1 MSKRSGSHLSSVCC
15 PLPVIWIRWDLRT
28 SKSTNPVL
36 NLVRETL
43 DNCPMRKMMR
53 WMPAL
58 LLVSLIG
65 CSQAEFDIQDAMM
78 TKKPGVYGTLPSFID
93 EDGPETRMNYYPENG
108 WDFEWT
114 EGDPINIWSEVGTL
128 LVYSVTK
135 VDGKHCTFDGGG
147 FKLDDGMT
155 YYSSYPI
162 IRKPRDNYKALS
174 VVLDDQKQ
182 TANGDP
188 SHLNDYFFI
197 CATATCENG
206 NTAFAYDY
214 KVTGYVRFVVTL
226 PKPMTVTELSLI
238 SDSEVFAMNG
248 TVDVTT
254 GAFTPGKMSKTMS
267 LALDNITVDDGVL
280 RAYMAIASYPAGS
293 CSVRIKDSEGT
304 VYTSPA
310 VTKAAFKVGG
320 TRAYTVTVYEGETA
334 PVALIGDTPYAT
346 FTQALSAAQDGD
358 VVKLLADYD
367 ATGEGMMSTSKRQF
381 VVSKS
386 VTIDGQ
392 GHTLVTKERGFGV
405 GMNASS
411 KIDVTFRD
419 ITINNTSSDARCI
432 DTRGNIGTLTLENVT
447 LSTDGASGYTQ
458 PLTIGGNQADAAT
471 VNITNSTIETNA
483 EGTAY
488 YAIITFN
495 PVNMTISG
503 STLKGWACIYAKGA
517 DGSAGSAGSVINIDR
532 SSILSTNEYSGT
544 SNAFA
549 AFMKEDDNVTINVTN
564 SDIKINSTGDQ
575 YQTIAGDAEDYTE
588 GGVYLGEGN
597 TVTLTGETA
606 LGFLNTDLSITG
618 GTFNVDPTDFLAPGY
633 CAVENDGLYTVE
645 KGMVA
650 SVNGVGYATLAE
662 AIAAVPTGTP
672 TTITILQDISDAGS
686 VNIPANVTLEGSGHV
701 ISGNSSLI
709 LGNGATVTQVN
720 FQNIHNSAGKLSA
733 VYGSASATVTNCT
746 FTDCDWDSIQFTP
759 VAGSVLTITG
769 NTFEETSSDPNSVTA
784 QRFVH
789 IQSAANVD
797 FSATVTGNKM
807 SGTTAQGRLE
817 CYYFTDRTKIDL
829 THNYID
835 NRNGANGVCILEKS
849 GANVSEMVYPVYTDA
864 DMTTEFTPVAI
875 VKEPYSITE
884 YETIQAAFD
893 AQDGKVIAVAAG
905 SHAEVVNVTG
915 GKTAT
920 FQPMVGADVT
930 LAGINHSSNG
940 TPSTVTVK
948 DITIDNGLQTE
959 GWFTGTSPNI
969 NPCVGAWGGHFT
981 FDGCTF
987 KVSGAS
993 KYETGIMTW
1002 WVVEKTTFDFD
1013 NCVFEASDA
1022 AGNKPSSARAMQI
1035 YGDVD
1040 MTVDG
1045 CTFTTAKSYSLKY
1058 VGKEGSTAVFN
1069 DNTVSNS
1076 TCFVQLGS
1084 APYAGTGYSLSLN
1097 NTTYSGEIAPYVIDN
1112 EENQTV
1118 YIDGVKVYPGDPVHI
1133 GSNSYATIQA
1143 AFNAAQN
1150 GDVITVDAGTYNEVV
1165 DVTGGKTVTIQATAG
1180 ADVAMAG
1187 INHSSNGTPST
1198 VTVKSITIDNGLQTE
1213 GWFTGTSPNINP
1225 CVGAWGGHFT
1235 FDGCTF
1241 KVSGASK
1248 YETGIMT
1255 WWVVEKTTFDF
1266 DNCVFEASDAAGN
1279 KPSSARAMQIYG
1291 DVDMTVDGCTFTTAK
1306 SYSLKYVGK
1315 EGSTAVFN
1323 DNTVSNSTCFVQL
1336 GSAPYAGTGYSLSLN
1351 NTTYSGEIAPYVIDN
1366 EENQT
1371 VYIDGV
1377 KVYPAVPDYETD
1389 ANGNLSIYTAAGMQY
1404 FASQVNDSGVSYSG
1418 KTVTLMDNID
1428 MTGIDWIP
1436 VGQTGGYAAL
1446 TYFRGTFDGN
1456 GKTISNLTV
1465 THWEEGTNDGKNYAS
1480 GLFGFIDA
1488 AGATVKDL
1496 TMDNANVTGSHWTGA
1511 IVGYLSGE
1519 ISGCTVKNSS
1529 VVCTNKN
1536 SEANGDKA
1544 GLITGYINGTQ
1555 GTVTNCTGSNGTV
1568 QAYRDAGQLVGA
1580 AKSTQ
1585 VSGCTATNVTVTG
1598 TGGGNIRNEVIGR
1611 LL

>member
-1 MSKRSGSHLSSVCC
+1 MRALKCIAVVAAIAIPMLMACNKEQDDGLDRNRIEDSVSDNEKGVFVTF
-15 PLPVIWIRWDLRT
+15 PVI
-28 SKSTNPVL
+28 
-36 NLVRETL
+36 
-43 DNCPMRKMMR
+43 
-53 WMPAL
+53 
-58 LLVSLIG
+58 
-65 CSQAEFDIQDAMM
+65 EFDDLLTRGMIMNEETYGIHCEEGEKISIWSNQ
-78 TKKPGVYGTLPSFID
+78 GTLALYTLTDIS
-93 EDGPETRMNYYPENG
+93 
-108 WDFEWT
+108 
-114 EGDPINIWSEVGTL
+114 GDAKSA
-128 LVYSVTK
+128 
-135 VDGKHCTFDGGG
+135 TFDGGG
-147 FKLDDGMT
+147 FVLANGST
-155 YYSSYPI
+155 YHSSYPA
-162 IRKPRDNYKALS
+162 RYTYESELTALPLDMTVQVQKGNDNT
-174 VVLDDQKQ
+174 D
-182 TANGDP
+182 
-188 SHLNDYFFI
+188 HLMKSMIFYASATCTDGRTSFGYQSGTSFVRMKLTVPEAI
-197 CATATCENG
+197 TATE
-206 NTAFAYDY
+206 
-214 KVTGYVRFVVTL
+214 V
-226 PKPMTVTELSLI
+226 SLI
-238 SDSEVFAMNG
+238 AESAVFAPSGAFN
-248 TVDVTT
+248 VTT
-254 GAFTPGKMSKTMS
+254 GAFSADPVVDKITFGLDGIEVAEGGVLIVNMAIMPYAATNVRIEVKGLENKTFCS
-267 LALDNITVDDGVL
+267 ELIPQKALALGKCRQI
-280 RAYMAIASYPAGS
+280 IATLTNG
-293 CSVRIKDSEGT
+293 
-304 VYTSPA
+304 A
-310 VTKAAFKVGG
+310 V
-320 TRAYTVTVYEGETA
+320 E
-334 PVALIGDTPYAT
+334 PVAQIGSQT
-346 FTQALSAAQDGD
+346 FLTLSGAAEAAQSGD
-358 VVKLLADYD
+358 VIELLADVEN
-367 ATGEGMMSTSKRQF
+367 AGQMIVLPG
-381 VVSKS
+381 
-386 VTIDGQ
+386 VT
-392 GHTLVTKERGFGV
+392 V
-405 GMNASS
+405 
-411 KIDVTFRD
+411 
-419 ITINNTSSDARCI
+419 
-432 DTRGNIGTLTLENVT
+432 
-447 LSTDGASGYTQ
+447 
-458 PLTIGGNQADAAT
+458 
-471 VNITNSTIETNA
+471 
-483 EGTAY
+483 
-488 YAIITFN
+488 
-495 PVNMTISG
+495 
-503 STLKGWACIYAKGA
+503 
-517 DGSAGSAGSVINIDR
+517 
-532 SSILSTNEYSGT
+532 
-544 SNAFA
+544 
-549 AFMKEDDNVTINVTN
+549 
-564 SDIKINSTGDQ
+564 
-575 YQTIAGDAEDYTE
+575 
-588 GGVYLGEGN
+588 EGN
-597 TVTLTGETA
+597 
-606 LGFLNTDLSITG
+606 
-618 GTFNVDPTDFLAPGY
+618 
-633 CAVENDGLYTVE
+633 
-645 KGMVA
+645 
-650 SVNGVGYATLAE
+650 
-662 AIAAVPTGTP
+662 
-672 TTITILQDISDAGS
+672 
-686 VNIPANVTLEGSGHV
+686 GHV
-701 ISGNSSLI
+701 LSGNSSMR
-709 LGNGATVTQVN
+709 LGNGAVVN
-720 FQNIHNSAGKLSA
+720 NVKFQNIHNESTKLSA

-807 SGTTAQGRLE
+807 SGTTEQGKLECYYFTDRTKIDLTHNYIDDRNGASGVCILENSGANVAELLYPVYTDETMATEYTPAAIIKKAYSHTEYETLNSAAAAAQAGDVITILQDISDAGSVNIPANVSLEGNDHVISGNSSMRLGNGAVVNNVKFQNIHNESTKLSAVYGSASATVTNCTFTDCDWDSIQFTPVAGSVLTITGNTFEETSSDPNSVTAQRFVHIQSAANVDFSATVTGNKMSGTTEQGKLE

-835 NRNGANGVCILEKS
+835 NRNGASGVCVLEKS

-884 YETIQAAFD
+884 YATIQDAFN
-893 AQDGKVIAVAAG
+893 AQDGKVIAIAAG
-905 SHAEVVNVTG
+905 SHSEVVNVTG

-920 FQPMVGADVT
+920 FEPMVGADVA
-930 LAGINHSSNG
+930 LAGINHSTNG
-940 TPSTVTVK
+940 TPSTITVK

-959 GWFTGTSPNI
+959 GWFTGTSQNI
-969 NPCVGAWGGHFT
+969 NPCVGAWGGHFA

-1097 NTTYSGEIAPYVIDN
+1097 NTTYSGEIAPYLIDN

-1118 YIDGVKVYPGDPVHI
+1118 YIDGVKVYPTNPVHI
-1133 GSNSYATIQA
+1133 GSNSYAAIQD

-1150 GDVITVDAGTYNEVV
+1150 GDVITVDTGTYNEVV

-1180 ADVAMAG
+1180 ANVALAG
-1187 INHSSNGTPST
+1187 INHSTNGTPST
-1198 VTVKSITIDNGLQTE
+1198 ITVKDITIDNGLQTE
-1213 GWFTGTSPNINP
+1213 GWFTGTSQNINP
-1225 CVGAWGGHFT
+1225 CVGAWGGHFA

-1351 NTTYSGEIAPYVIDN
+1351 NTTYSGEIAPYLIDN

-1389 ANGNLSIYTAAGMQY
+1389 ANGNLSIYTAAGMLY
-1404 FASQVNDSGVSYSG
+1404 FASQVNDSQVSYSG
-1418 KTVTLMDNID
+1418 KTITLMDNID

-1436 VGQTGGYAAL
+1436 VGQTGGYAAQ

-1465 THWEEGTNDGKNYAS
+1465 THWEEGTNGGANYAS

-1555 GTVTNCTGSNGTV
+1555 GTVTNCTGSNSTV
-1568 QAYRDAGQLVGA
+1568 QAFRDAGQLVGA

-1585 VSGCTATNVTVTG
+1585 VSDCTATNVTVTG